1 MDESISSLL
10 EAFRAES
17 IFSGTTQTS
26 LERLIEAMIEE
37 QATLRKSC
45 EELSQENQE
54 LQTALQQLLG
64 TDVALYVSVAS
75 MIISILA
82 VTAFIFLKKCL
93 KHELHVRDKSFE
105 EKISELNKEIQRLN
119 SAERELHVKNES
131 FEEKISELNREIQR
145 LNLLITDYAT
155 KIPPAQVKTDSVTSS
170 SKNSPVVQPTPSLS
184 FIDEFNALLSSREDS
199 TFLEKRDA
207 FLRKYK
213 ISAFSC
219 SNSRELIQDSDI
231 IPAFKEGSINDSND
245 YWAYEN
251 GDCYLVVPS
260 PDVQSYTN
268 AVDIG
273 RAFGKVFESN
283 FKFGGYFTSIKV
295 KTPASF
301 KKIGLRWI
309 LKSRGTLILEQ

>member
-17 IFSGTTQTS
+17 ISGVTTQTS

-37 QATLRKSC
+37 QAALRKSC

-54 LQTALQQLLG
+54 FQTAVKQLPE
-64 TDVALYVSVAS
+64 TNVALYVSSAS
-75 MIISILA
+75 LIISILA
-82 VTAFIFLKKCL
+82 VTAFIFLKKHL
-93 KHELHVRDKSFE
+93 EHELHVRDKSSE
-105 EKISELNKEIQRLN
+105 EKISELQREIQQLN
-119 SAERELHVKNES
+119 STERELHIKNES
-131 FEEKISELNREIQR
+131 SEEKISELRREIQR

-155 KIPPAQVKTDSVTSS
+155 KIPPAQIKTDSVTSS
-170 SKNSPVVQPTPSLS
+170 GRNSPVVQPTPSLS

-231 IPAFKEGSINDSND
+231 VPAFKEGYINDSND

-251 GDCYLVVPS
+251 GDFYLVVPS

-273 RAFGKVFESN
+273 QAFGKVFKSN

-301 KKIGLRWI
+301 KKIGVQWI

>member
-17 IFSGTTQTS
+17 ISGGTTQTS

-37 QATLRKSC
+37 QAALRKSC

-54 LQTALQQLLG
+54 FQTAVKQLPE
-64 TDVALYVSVAS
+64 TNVALYVSSAS
-75 MIISILA
+75 LIISILA
-82 VTAFIFLKKCL
+82 VTAFIFLKKHL
-93 KHELHVRDKSFE
+93 EHELHVRDKSSE
-105 EKISELNKEIQRLN
+105 EKISELQREIQQLN
-119 SAERELHVKNES
+119 STERELHIKNES
-131 FEEKISELNREIQR
+131 SEEKISELRREIQR

-155 KIPPAQVKTDSVTSS
+155 KIPPAQIKTDSVTSS
-170 SKNSPVVQPTPSLS
+170 GRNSPVVQPTPSLS

-207 FLRKYK
+207 FLHKYK

-231 IPAFKEGSINDSND
+231 VPAFKEGYINDSND

-273 RAFGKVFESN
+273 QAFGKVFKSN

-301 KKIGLRWI
+301 KKIGVQWI